1 MTHRS
6 ALIGKSTESGSGSAN
21 QTTTTV
27 NGPQQHTV
35 DGQVQCSQEVHMS
48 QQLGQTQES
57 QVNEKKTNV

>member
-35 DGQVQCSQEVHMS
+35 DGQKCSQEVHMS
-48 QQLGQTQES
+48 QELGQTQES